1 MSSNNDAASRIVAM
15 MREEGANKNGFD
27 MTQAVVTSV
36 NPVGISYNNVN
47 ISSGVVLAGCMQTA
61 TALEEAV
68 DDEAGLSQSFK
79 DGLKELIK
87 SMKLEVGDSVAV
99 QRVKDTFYIV
109 GKVN

>member
-1 MSSNNDAASRIVAM
+1 MSRNNDAASRIVAM

-47 ISSGVVLAGCMQTA
+47 ISSGVILSGCLQTV
-61 TALEEAV
+61 TELEQIV
-68 DDEAGLSQSFK
+68 DGEAGLSQGFK
-79 DGLKELIK
+79 DGLKELIN
-87 SMKLEVGDSVAV
+87 SVKLSEGDSVVV
-99 QRVKDTFYIV
+99 QRVKDTFYII